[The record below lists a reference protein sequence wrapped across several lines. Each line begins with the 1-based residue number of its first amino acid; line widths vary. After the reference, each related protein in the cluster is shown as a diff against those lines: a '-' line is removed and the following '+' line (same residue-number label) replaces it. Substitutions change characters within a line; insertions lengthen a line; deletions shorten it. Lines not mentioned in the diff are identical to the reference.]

1 MYFET
6 ETKIEEDE
14 KTNRREK
21 LYQRMASKL
30 NTAHYCYYYT
40 PIVCFITF
48 WEKSVCYSSPID

>member
-6 ETKIEEDE
+6 ETKIREDE
-14 KTNRREK
+14 KICSNNGRGK

-40 PIVCFITF
+40 PVVCIITF
-48 WEKSVCYSSPID
+48 CLLFLPS

>member
-1 MYFET
+1 MPIMYFET

-48 WEKSVCYSSPID
+48 